1 MKIEIFDI
9 NINNK
14 IIKFKRPFIFF
25 AYKKHSLYY
34 IDDNFVWI
42 HEIAKNIKELKNK
55 IKEELEI
62 QWEDIVLEEDK
73 NLNIDAQILKKY
85 MLNHTIKS

>member
-9 NINNK
+9 NINNQT
-14 IIKFKRPFIFF
+14 IKFKRPFIFF

-62 QWEDIVLEEDK
+62 QWEDIAIAPDEE
-73 NLNIDAQILKKY
+73 LNEDASELKKF
-85 MLNHTIKS
+85 LLSLV